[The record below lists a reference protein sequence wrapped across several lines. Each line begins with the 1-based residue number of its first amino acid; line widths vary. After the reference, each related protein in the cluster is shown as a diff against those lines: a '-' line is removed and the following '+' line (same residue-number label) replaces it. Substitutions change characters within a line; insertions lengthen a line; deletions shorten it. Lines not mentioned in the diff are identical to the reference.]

1 MLGNLS
7 SYHVRMS
14 RRKKRV
20 TVLTGCFKTLH
31 KAKIS
36 LVKERS
42 VLRQKEP
49 KKLLRVTNAYSVLSQ
64 EANVF
69 KFRVRGKALIIAMCN
84 HACALLSPW
93 LHHGC
98 TTLPKDESLFPK
110 PQALRHTPKLSLI
123 TPIIPLSSLP
133 AQWGLPTAPK
143 SGLHYICS
151 TLDVIAIAP
160 SPQNSKTFERKDNL
174 ILD

>member
-1 MLGNLS
+1 MQSKGLS
-7 SYHVRMS
+7 
-14 RRKKRV
+14 RV
-20 TVLTGCFKTLH
+20 FSNTTV
-31 KAKIS
+31 
-36 LVKERS
+36 
-42 VLRQKEP
+42 QKHQFFGAQP
-49 KKLLRVTNAYSVLSQ
+49 FSNK
-64 EANVF
+64 
-69 KFRVRGKALIIAMCN
+69 C
-84 HACALLSPW
+84 LLSVESGSKCVQVSGERQSP
-93 LHHGC
+93 HHSHVQ
-98 TTLPKDESLFPK
+98 PRMRSAFPVTPPRVHHTPQGRVSISK

-151 TLDVIAIAP
+151 TLDVITIAP

>member
-98 TTLPKDESLFPK
+98 TTLPKDESLFPE
-110 PQALRHTPKLSLI
+110 PQALCPTPKLSLI
-123 TPIIPLSSLP
+123 TPIIPLSSSSTV
-133 AQWGLPTAPK
+133 GAPY
-143 SGLHYICS
+143 STQIRASLHMLHIRCYCHCS
-151 TLDVIAIAP
+151 FP
-160 SPQNSKTFERKDNL
+160 PKF
-174 ILD
+174 